1 MQHQEQ
7 ESGSAG
13 NLGNVSSRFILAQKP
28 GKKEVSFRAREQGL
42 PSDMHKTLQGSQDV
56 RPDMPGVNGVSV
68 TDTQKCPCTSSP
80 QLLVTKTVLP
90 RTEGTAQT
98 LPFSAGR
105 EFSGRMERLL

>member
-1 MQHQEQ
+1 MQQQAQ

-28 GKKEVSFRAREQGL
+28 GKKVSFRAREQGL
-42 PSDMHKTLQGSQDV
+42 PSDMLKTLQGSQDV
-56 RPDMPGVNGVSV
+56 RPDTPGVNGVSV

-80 QLLVTKTVLP
+80 QLLMTKTVLP
-90 RTEGTAQT
+90 RIEGTAQT

-105 EFSGRMERLL
+105 EFSGRMERLP

>member
-42 PSDMHKTLQGSQDV
+42 EVTLDQWWTRVSGQRPLRWDNSRFCTILGLPGGMGSSQ
-56 RPDMPGVNGVSV
+56 
-68 TDTQKCPCTSSP
+68 Q
-80 QLLVTKTVLP
+80 Q
-90 RTEGTAQT
+90 
-98 LPFSAGR
+98 
-105 EFSGRMERLL
+105 